1 MILHQMKQR
10 HSVTIIITPEL
21 KQQHIWLHAYPEV
34 QHKATNKTFQIQ
46 KKKKNFLQTLELKS
60 MLSLFEIRLHATQES
75 LLTSS
80 KAQAFI
86 TSSYCSSS
94 YFFPNKMLLFKVP
107 GNTQGCWE
115 TYVIL
120 PSTLTF
126 PWLGGSSPSTA
137 LNSEDGNRQQRTHVN
152 TVHSGRNTTHST
164 ADPTLVLDTR
174 YQKSIKYSFGYCR
187 KKKWKRAIIGHR
199 KLKVEKEY

>member
-1 MILHQMKQR
+1 MLTQKSSI
-10 HSVTIIITPEL
+10 
-21 KQQHIWLHAYPEV
+21 KQQIRLF
-34 QHKATNKTFQIQ
+34 KFK

-187 KKKWKRAIIGHR
+187 GKNG
-199 KLKVEKEY
+199 KEHYWSL